1 MPFFS
6 SMIFFSSAAVV
17 TWCDFLSPSELLDR
31 FSDCEFS
38 TLLLFESTTEVLVF
52 LFISL

>member
-31 FSDCEFS
+31 FSDCEFL
-38 TLLLFESTTEVLVF
+38 TLSQVF
-52 LFISL
+52 RVTNVEF